1 MKAVLADRNFRW
13 FLGGQFLSIFGDTSA
28 WLAMGIWVRELTGS
42 NAEAGLTFFFF
53 TLATLCGPLAG
64 VVVDRMHRRTVLV
77 WGNLAG
83 AAVVLGLLAVH
94 GRGQVWV
101 IWLVAF
107 LYGVVAA
114 FLDSGETALLAT
126 MMPADRLADAN
137 GLLST
142 SRQGVRLFGP
152 LVGAAIFAVAGG
164 GVVAVI
170 DAGTFV
176 VAAGSLFFVRV
187 DESAPVPEHRGWW
200 HSVTAGAVHVWRD
213 VVLRQV
219 VSATALA
226 CVVIGFLETLGFA
239 VVTDGLHRRASFLGV
254 LITIQG
260 IGAVLGGV
268 TAAWLIRR
276 IGEGFAV
283 GAALVLA
290 GGGCALEVSSS
301 LLLVAPGVALLGLGL
316 PWLIVAL
323 TTLMQRRTPNELQ
336 GRVSAAVG
344 VLVTAPQTISIALGA
359 ALVAVFDYRLLLV
372 VVAVVMAASGVLL
385 VTRPE
390 QHPKRR
396 AAAAAADAAAAAAA
410 ATAEAGAGEVVGTG
424 PEPVEAG

>member
-254 LITIQG
+254 LITIQR
-260 IGAVLGGV
+260 IGAV
-268 TAAWLIRR
+268 
-276 IGEGFAV
+276 FAV

-390 QHPKRR
+390 
-396 AAAAAADAAAAAAA
+396 
-410 ATAEAGAGEVVGTG
+410 
-424 PEPVEAG
+424 